1 MSMTQDVAGDNT
13 ADRNAFLR
21 ALFAGAPDNL
31 YLELRCIHPDGQP
44 PRTFWSKIGDKLN
57 LVNVFNRAKQA
68 NVDGYGVYFAPCLR
82 REKVGKAESAALL
95 TALWVDID
103 CDGDANRYNTA
114 FDKLNNFELKPST
127 VVDSS
132 GGLHAYWFLSE
143 PFHLEDNSARDK
155 AASILR
161 GLSEALGG
169 DNQYVKSVAS
179 VMRLPGSVNT
189 KPERNDATVSVLELH
204 LDRRYTLDQF
214 AWLEAKPPKVERISG
229 IEVVTLNGHH
239 LLPERTEAYLTSGA
253 SEGSRNHELFAAAC
267 QLRDAG
273 HSQAE
278 AERQLIPRHV
288 ASGSTERE
296 AIATI
301 KSVYRRPPREPIRS
315 PRDQVASLLE
325 RYRQPTISQ
334 HPTSDEIREA
344 VRACVTLDPIEWATE
359 RQRLKTV
366 CRDGLKV
373 SDLDRLYRDAR
384 KHLDRITRIEAQEVE
399 SYVEIGDKLV
409 HRRQTT
415 HGLMDQTVADWTG
428 RVIERISRVD
438 DEGQIEHIAVVQF
451 RRDGKQICVE
461 AASEVFG
468 DDAALRRLIA
478 GRAGEG
484 FTVRAGMG
492 KHLAPAI
499 LSLSGIYPNRT
510 SYSFM
515 GWTQIDGCWTYITPT
530 EKAKTDGVPQ
540 HEVELESRLRDYRL
554 TQTTWEDAHIAFQAM
569 MEVFPPDIAPT
580 LIAFT
585 LLPLFQRFFP
595 AAAPKPALHLV
606 GTTGSGKSEVASLMA
621 RLYGQFSRDTPP
633 AQWGDTVNT
642 VESLGY
648 ALADALYWVDDFK
661 HIYADEKTFTRFLQS
676 YSRGMGRGRLTRES
690 KIRHERPCRG
700 HILSTG
706 ETTMA
711 GEASVLARMIV
722 LEMPPWESRDPSGN
736 ALMQADQLRRN
747 LSGFTAHLAIW
758 LATQAD
764 LGTLTRDIKACFE
777 AGINHYRVLL
787 NTSGAKAN
795 NTGRVIGN
803 WAVLKTVYGLVDCFL
818 AEHGAPTLPPWI
830 DLAVESA
837 QAMREERAGQ
847 LYLDIILQ
855 LAASGRAAICDTE
868 QMHEV
873 SPHTPILGYKQDG
886 FVYLLPDIAYRE
898 VCKIHDVNF
907 TLQSIGSQ
915 LKEDKLLI
923 PGTTNLSIQKR
934 LNGQRVRVW
943 QFPVDV
949 FE

>member
-1 MSMTQDVAGDNT
+1 MSMTQDAACDKT
-13 ADRNAFLR
+13 PDRNTFLR
-21 ALFAGAPDNL
+21 ALFAGATDHL

-44 PRTFWSKIGDKLN
+44 PRTFWSKVGDKLN
-57 LVNVFNRAKQA
+57 LVNAFNRAKQA
-68 NVDGYGVYFAPCLR
+68 NADGYGVYFAPCLR

-95 TALWVDID
+95 PALWVDID

-114 FDKLNNFELKPST
+114 FDKLNSFELKPSA
-127 VVDSS
+127 VVDSG
-132 GGLHAYWFLSE
+132 GGLHAYWFLAE
-143 PFHLEDNSARDK
+143 PFPLEDDSARDK

-179 VMRLPGSVNT
+179 VMRLPGSINT
-189 KPERNDATVSVLELH
+189 KPDRSSATVSVLELH
-204 LDRRYTLDQF
+204 PDRRYTIEQF
-214 AWLEAKPPKVERISG
+214 TWLESKPLKVERISG
-229 IEVVTLNGHH
+229 LNVVTLNNGQHP
-239 LLPERTEAYLTSGA
+239 LPERTEAYLAAGA
-253 SEGSRNHELFAAAC
+253 SEGNRNHELFAAAC

-278 AERQLIPRHV
+278 AERQLVPRHV

-296 AIATI
+296 AVATI
-301 KSVYRRPPREPIRS
+301 KSAYSRPPREPIRS
-315 PRDQVASLLE
+315 PREQVATLVGNIVG
-325 RYRQPTISQ
+325 RPTTAQIV
-334 HPTSDEIREA
+334 DA
-344 VRACVTLDPIEWATE
+344 VKACATLDPIEWAEE
-359 RQRLKTV
+359 RQKLKAV
-366 CRDGLKV
+366 CDDGLKL
-373 SDLDRLYRDAR
+373 SDLDRLYRDAKKQTER
-384 KHLDRITRIEAQEVE
+384 AERASFHETEGYAEVD
-399 SYVEIGDKLV
+399 GKLIY
-409 HRRQTT
+409 RRQTA
-415 HGLMDQTVADWTG
+415 HGSLEKAVADWSG
-428 RVIERISRVD
+428 QVIERVSRVD
-438 DEGQIEHIAVVQF
+438 DEGQIEHIAVVQL
-451 RRDGKQICVE
+451 RRDGMQICVE
-461 AASEVFG
+461 APSEVFG

-478 GRAGEG
+478 GRAGER

-499 LSLSGIYPNRT
+499 LSLSEVYPSRT
-510 SYSFM
+510 SYRFM
-515 GWTQIDGCWTYITPT
+515 GWTQIDGRWAYIAPT
-530 EKAKTDGVPQ
+530 ENVKADKTLSVR

-554 TQTTWEDAHIAFQAM
+554 TQTAWEGSQAAFQAM
-569 MEVFPPDIAPT
+569 MTVFPPELAPT
-580 LIAFT
+580 LIAFA

-621 RLYGQFSRDTPP
+621 SLYGQFSRDTPP

-642 VESLGY
+642 VELLGY

-661 HIYADEKTFTRFLQS
+661 HIYADERTFTRFLQS
-676 YSRGMGRGRLTRES
+676 YSRGMGRGRLTREA
-690 KIRHERPCRG
+690 KIRQERPCRG

-711 GEASVLARMIV
+711 GEASILARMIV
-722 LEMPPWESRDPSGN
+722 LEMPPWESRDPGGV
-736 ALMQADQLRRN
+736 ALAQADQLRGH
-747 LSGFTAHLAIW
+747 LSGFTAHLATW
-758 LATQAD
+758 LAAQAD
-764 LGTLTRDIKACFE
+764 LGTLTRDIRARFE
-777 AGINHYRVLL
+777 AGVNHYRALL

-818 AEHGAPTLPPWI
+818 AEEGAPMLPVWS

-855 LAASGRAAICDTE
+855 LAASGRAVICDME

-898 VCKIHDVNF
+898 VCRIHEVNF
-907 TLQSIGSQ
+907 TLQAIGSQ

-943 QFPVDV
+943 QFPVEV